1 MAPKSQ
7 SGHANRRRRDVWQTR
22 LVFWSWR
29 WPKAKRETVYFSK
42 RDAATFFDSLQVP
55 GVLQPWFGQPAV
67 SVRELLEAGLS
78 FNQVQ
83 AFCDDDVGAGMSMAT
98 RLFPTS
104 VVWPMG
110 FSWSS
115 AVAQDTTL
123 ATCVQAGI
131 CETSILSPDH
141 DPPSSQDELVFVA
154 TDDTVLFHRDARRG
168 EQTLQRL
175 DAAFRGKTVS
185 HGTVRR
191 M

>member
-42 RDAATFFDSLQVP
+42 RDAATFFDSIQVP

-98 RLFPTS
+98 PPLPDKCGVADGFFL
-104 VVWPMG
+104 VVG
-110 FSWSS
+110 SGARHHSGY
-115 AVAQDTTL
+115 L
-123 ATCVQAGI
+123 CAGRHMRDI
-131 CETSILSPDH
+131 H
-141 DPPSSQDELVFVA
+141 SQ
-154 TDDTVLFHRDARRG
+154 
-168 EQTLQRL
+168 
-175 DAAFRGKTVS
+175 S
-185 HGTVRR
+185 
-191 M
+191 